1 MVTPLDGYVKA
12 VTGSDIYYGDFYWPL
27 ADSKRPFQDFL
38 EGGSGA
44 VMVTI
49 LSIDRVYPHS
59 IYAYITYKA
68 KINKVIAKPRNT
80 VETPPQAV
88 CAKDPASC
96 YQARK
101 QYDTISNLISRIR
114 EGNTIELI
122 VPAFIARDAIGKSN
136 LSIRDVA
143 TPFPLLEPGYQY
155 IVFLDPELDGVHVHY
170 DYVWGPWAYLVW
182 EGRVYSLNYVRVP
195 GNVSLEPSKLFSS
208 LNIRWAPYPYDQLR
222 ETALRKLRASGVALN
237 KFIAGINGS

>member
-1 MVTPLDGYVKA
+1 MITPLDEYVET

-27 ADSKRPFQDFL
+27 ADSKRPFQEIL
-38 EGGSGA
+38 EQGSGA

-49 LSIDRVYPHS
+49 LSIDRVYRHG

-68 KINKVIAKPRNT
+68 KIGKVIAKPRNT

-96 YQARK
+96 DQARK

-208 LNIRWAPYPYDQLR
+208 PNIRWAPYPYNQLR
-222 ETALRKLRASGVALN
+222 EAALRKLSASGVELN
-237 KFIAGINGS
+237 KFIARINGG